1 MSNQLKWRYIFNK
14 SLSKLVFV
22 PLVLVSLVIDA
33 QPTAYSEDKIIFD
46 EKNSPENKWL
56 GRWQATDTLFEI
68 NLKSSGGIFKIEKI
82 NSMGFDWISN
92 SVTLEGKNL
101 KLAIEYGGAKGM
113 IIAKITSPSQ
123 QYAIASVETCEPVY
137 MVICALSKNR
147 RIRFQRLK

>member
-92 SVTLEGKNL
+92 SVILEGKNL
-101 KLAIEYGGAKGM
+101 KLAIEYGCSTSAAAAAVTVVFHIIVVYLMLYM
-113 IIAKITSPSQ
+113 I
-123 QYAIASVETCEPVY
+123 
-137 MVICALSKNR
+137 L
-147 RIRFQRLK
+147 